1 MAGVEHSFFYIW
13 EDENVSRTDT
23 HFLLVNMDCLLS
35 LLSNTLFETQERQRF
50 NYITFVS
57 MQTRCVLFFFLLSGY
72 GNRFFFTCCEN
83 PYMKREGSSCL
94 CVPVVS
100 WDIYVEKTSTPDCI
114 FKEERLLFMW
124 CHVIMSIKGF
134 LWTAFIL
141 VNSRHQL
148 TST

>member
-1 MAGVEHSFFYIW
+1 MGQGASHMAGVEHSFFYIW

-72 GNRFFFTCCEN
+72 GNRFFFFLLAVRTHTWKERGRVVCVCLLCLEI
-83 PYMKREGSSCL
+83 YMWKRHLLQTVFSKRKDCYL
-94 CVPVVS
+94 CGAT
-100 WDIYVEKTSTPDCI
+100 W
-114 FKEERLLFMW
+114 
-124 CHVIMSIKGF
+124 
-134 LWTAFIL
+134 
-141 VNSRHQL
+141 
-148 TST
+148 

>member
-1 MAGVEHSFFYIW
+1 MGQGASHMAGVEHSFFYIW

-72 GNRFFFTCCEN
+72 GNRFFFYLLWE
-83 PYMKREGSSCL
+83 PIHEKRGVELFVCAY
-94 CVPVVS
+94 CVLRYICGK
-100 WDIYVEKTSTPDCI
+100 DIYS
-114 FKEERLLFMW
+114 RLYFQRGKIAIYVVPRDNV
-124 CHVIMSIKGF
+124 C
-134 LWTAFIL
+134 
-141 VNSRHQL
+141 
-148 TST
+148 

>member
-72 GNRFFFTCCEN
+72 GNRFFFFTCCEN

-100 WDIYVEKTSTPDCI
+100 
-114 FKEERLLFMW
+114 
-124 CHVIMSIKGF
+124 
-134 LWTAFIL
+134 
-141 VNSRHQL
+141 
-148 TST
+148 